1 MKKLISVFCAAVLF
15 VSMFT
20 IAYAQDTVEIPEEI
34 AAAKAV
40 CQEIEDIDASDA
52 RDVLLYS
59 AGLKK
64 DGVNENVYDAD
75 GDGMITA
82 IDARVFLRIAAQ
94 LETSDNY
101 FKAIKYDYFLTMINS
116 IKPAEY
122 KYYES
127 VIDEIQDV
135 TYKDNGNVVSEMNR
149 QLGLYAEYDS
159 SMAGYDFG
167 KELTASKGDKN
178 STYATSR
185 TAIKTKDN
193 YPVLGND
200 LACLAAVSDIS
211 KVEMRK
217 NQSFTYTRKSTV
229 GDRVLYEET
238 VTGLDSITV
247 YFNSESVS
255 LEGNLDGR
263 FDNLNVAKAFNALQA
278 ADVEEMLATN
288 SSFDGVSGMEGLGK
302 CDISMLPKTLKYDGC
317 FITIYFY
324 PDTNIPVGTVHNLKY
339 QMMMRMG
346 MDIDI
351 PAKALAD
358 GAVGVLLQILTL
370 KNNGNLLKVNGTV
383 DITNTMNV
391 ETKVYFRE
399 NNPDHV
405 IYR

>member
-20 IAYAQDTVEIPEEI
+20 IAGANDTAEIPDEI

-40 CQEIEDIDASDA
+40 CQEIEDINASDA

-64 DGVNENVYDAD
+64 DGVNENFYDAD
-75 GDGMITA
+75 GDGIITA

-101 FKAIKYDYFLTMINS
+101 FKSIKYDYFLKMINS

-122 KYYES
+122 KFYES
-127 VIDEIQDV
+127 VIDVIEDV
-135 TYKDNGNVVSEMNR
+135 TYKDNNNVVGEMNR

-159 SMAGYDFG
+159 SMSGYDFG

-178 STYATSR
+178 AAYATSR
-185 TAIKTKDN
+185 TAVKTKDN
-193 YPVLGND
+193 YPVIGNE
-200 LACLAAVSDIS
+200 LACFAADSDIS

-217 NQSFTYTRKSTV
+217 NQTFTYTKKSTV

-238 VTGLDSITV
+238 VTGLDAITV
-247 YFNSESVS
+247 YFNAETVA
-255 LEGNLDGR
+255 LTGNLDGK
-263 FDNLNVAKAFNALQA
+263 FDNLNVAKAFNALQED
-278 ADVEEMLATN
+278 DVEEMIATN

-302 CDISMLPKTLKYDGC
+302 CEISMTPQTLKYDGC

-324 PDTNIPVGTVHNLKY
+324 PDSNIPVGTVHNLKY
-339 QMMMRMG
+339 NMMMRMG

-351 PAKALAD
+351 PASALAD
-358 GAVGVLLQILTL
+358 GALGVLLSILTL
-370 KNNGNLLKVNGTV
+370 KNNGNLLKVKGTV
-383 DITNTMNV
+383 DITNVMNV

-399 NNPDHV
+399 NNPNHV